1 LSSKIKKI
9 SGERD
14 PAPSP
19 LGRGTPPLQAPPRS
33 SPLAPRL
40 VSNPQRKF
48 IKSSTDIII
57 GILLIIIEII
67 GIIIVIIIGII
78 GIIFCN
84 H

>member
-1 LSSKIKKI
+1 
-9 SGERD
+9 
-14 PAPSP
+14 
-19 LGRGTPPLQAPPRS
+19 
-33 SPLAPRL
+33 LAPRL